1 MMHTKKEMKKMVK
14 EFKRDTGKV
23 KGMTRK
29 MAKVDKAAQK
39 HGF

>member
-1 MMHTKKEMKKMVK
+1 MNKIMK
-14 EFKRDTGKV
+14 EFKRDTGKT

-29 MAKVDKAAQK
+29 MARVDKAAKK

>member
-1 MMHTKKEMKKMVK
+1 MIHSKKEMNKIMK
-14 EFKRDTGKV
+14 EFKRDTGKT

-29 MAKVDKAAQK
+29 MARVDKAAKK

>member
-1 MMHTKKEMKKMVK
+1 MNKMMK
-14 EFKRDTGKV
+14 EFKRDTGKA

>member
-1 MMHTKKEMKKMVK
+1 MQEMNKMMK
-14 EFKRDTGKV
+14 EFKRDTGRV

-29 MAKVDKAAQK
+29 MAKIDKAAQK

>member
-1 MMHTKKEMKKMVK
+1 MMHNKREINKMMK
-14 EFKRDTGKV
+14 EFKRDTGRV

-29 MAKVDKAAQK
+29 MAKIDKAAQK